1 MDVLAY
7 SVNREVLSF
16 TNDQDAW
23 GHINQPESADIIIAN
38 AGTLAVDGFRLLK
51 KIKQRYPRKTCI
63 VMSDTIA
70 HENQARDF
78 GADAFLAKPFD
89 LQDLF
94 QLVQRFVVDADW
106 KPISASSPL

>member
-16 TNDQDAW
+16 DNDQAAW

-38 AGTLAVDGFRLLK
+38 AGTSAVDGFGLLK
-51 KIKQRYPRKTCI
+51 KVKQHYPRKTCI

-78 GADAFLAKPFD
+78 GADAFLAKPFG

-94 QLVQRFVVDADW
+94 ELVQRFVVEADW
-106 KPISASSPL
+106 KPIPPTS